1 MAFNFV
7 GSNNERVATV
17 ALTGNYND
25 LINKPTI
32 PSPGT
37 FNGTVVFSN
46 RGKITSG
53 TCTYPTIV
61 NVMCPNGSQRINV
74 NGVQIWCTDGYH
86 GDYHTG
92 SCFCVPAG
100 GSWSMS
106 GASIDH
112 TTYAE
117 FR

>member
-1 MAFNFV
+1 MAFNFL
-7 GSNNERVATV
+7 GSNGETVATV
-17 ALTGNYND
+17 ALTGSYND
-25 LINKPTI
+25 LKNKPTI
-32 PSPGT
+32 PPAGQ

-46 RGKITSG
+46 KGAITSG

-61 NVMCPNGSQRINV
+61 NIMCPNGAQRITI
-74 NGVQIWCTDGYH
+74 NGVQIWSTDGYH
-86 GDYHTG
+86 GEYHTG

-100 GSWSMS
+100 SSWSMT
-106 GASIDH
+106 GANIDH